1 MSTLVPPMPPTP
13 LPTADSPALA
23 ATAAAVPPPP
33 VTALL
38 ADSVRDVAVI
48 DTAVRLAGPRR
59 APLLLVVALPEHAHP
74 PPTPEADA
82 YAARLAMARVLPR
95 VRRVGLE
102 YLPVTHR
109 GTGGGGTRLRAAG
122 RVLDVAARHRSPV
135 VVAATGGPPRLD
147 ARTLAEAAA
156 LRGGP
161 FVHAVTPTGW
171 AAPPLRLAPAGR
183 PDGVRPVG

>member
-1 MSTLVPPMPPTP
+1 MSSPVPPSPPMP
-13 LPTADSPALA
+13 L
-23 ATAAAVPPPP
+23 TAALPDPAAIAAAAPAPVVAPP

-59 APLLLVVALPEHAHP
+59 APLLIVVALPQHPHP
-74 PPTPEADA
+74 PPTPEADE
-82 YAARLAMARVLPR
+82 YTARLVMARVLPR
-95 VRRVGLE
+95 VRRSGLA

-109 GTGGGGTRLRAAG
+109 GTSGGTRLRAAG
-122 RVLDVAARHRSPV
+122 GVLDVVARHRSPV

-156 LRGGP
+156 LRGAP
-161 FVHAVTPTGW
+161 FVHAVTPAGW
-171 AAPPLRLAPAGR
+171 VPPPLRLAPAG
-183 PDGVRPVG
+183 